1 MKNITLSVE
10 DEVLLAVRRYAAE
23 HDRTVNGL
31 VRDYLGEIASRA
43 EKVKSARKK
52 IRELSRRSSA
62 RIGAV
67 TWTRDELH
75 ER

>member
-23 HDRTVNGL
+23 RDRTVNGL